1 VTKRQFFYVFLIPTF
16 VVLLTFAL
24 YPLLTAIYYSLHD
37 WDLRRTG
44 PMVFI
49 GLGNYIE
56 MFQDARFLNSLRI
69 SGLFLVGTVAGSV
82 LVAFVLAP
90 FVHETARSN
99 ALRSACLFA
108 FILPA
113 VLPRVGAAYMW
124 RLMYDPSIGVIN
136 YLFSLINLGPFIFL
150 QNPRLALPSIIVID
164 VWQWGFLLTA
174 LMMILLREV
183 PNEVIEAARLDGAS
197 MLQLYL
203 RIMYPL
209 ILPLSL
215 PLIFVKMMESLRS
228 FDFIFVLTAGGPGT
242 ATETLDMYAYWQGLG
257 TAGRVSYAAAM
268 SIFMVILSIVFVTIA
283 WRALRRW
290 HES

>member
-1 VTKRQFFYVFLIPTF
+1 MSKRQFFYVFLIPTI
-16 VVLLTFAL
+16 VVLLVFAL
-24 YPLLTAIYYSLHD
+24 YPLFTAIYYSLHD
-37 WDLRRTG
+37 WDLRRTQ
-44 PMVFI
+44 PMVFV
-49 GLGNYIE
+49 GLGNYVE
-56 MFQDARFLNSLRI
+56 MFRDARFLNSLRI
-69 SGLFLVGTVAGSV
+69 SGLFLVGTVAGSM
-82 LVAFVLAP
+82 LVAFILAP
-90 FVHETARSN
+90 FVNETARSN
-99 ALRSACLFA
+99 TLRSLCLFA

-136 YLFSLINLGPFIFL
+136 YLFSLVNLGPFIFL

-174 LMMILLREV
+174 LVMILLREV
-183 PNEVIEAARLDGAS
+183 PNEVIEASRLDGAN

-203 RIMYPL
+203 RVMYPL
-209 ILPLSL
+209 ILPLTL
-215 PLIFVKMMESLRS
+215 PLFFVKMMESLRS
-228 FDFIFVLTAGGPGT
+228 FDFIFVLTAGGPGI

-283 WRALRRW
+283 WKALRRW
-290 HES
+290 HDT